1 MDRRKGRQLRGR
13 EQEFMTDNQAAA
25 AGDSQVGALG
35 GDSQASAA
43 ELEAQRKRKREVLIV
58 LPGLLLT
65 LIIAM
70 LDQLVVSTALPRIVG
85 DLGGLNHLAW
95 VVTAYILAS
104 TITTL
109 FYGKLGDMYGRKR
122 FLVIAI
128 VLFLIGSALSGL
140 AHSMDQLIAFRAL
153 QGLGA
158 GGLMVGAI
166 ATIGDLVA
174 PRERGQ
180 YMGYMMAAMML
191 AMIAGPLVGGYITQ
205 NWSWRWIFYINMP
218 IGGAAL
224 IYLWLTL
231 HLPKKRVEHKIDYL
245 GATVIAIFSTAI
257 VLLTSWGGSQY
268 GWGSWEIIMLA
279 CISAASLAA
288 FFIVESR
295 AAEPMLPLHVFK
307 NRNFSVASSM
317 SFLLGTAMLGTL
329 TFLPLYQQTVQHDS
343 PTSSGLALIPL
354 MLGSTVTS
362 LISGQVTSRT
372 GRYKILPIIGGV
384 IMTIGIYLLSHLN
397 VHTSH
402 LESGLYFLVLGV
414 GMGFLMQITSLIV
427 QNSVPQSDMG
437 VASSS
442 RAFFQQIGGSL
453 GVSLFGVIF
462 FRKFADTL
470 TQLLHGHASVSSS
483 ASIDPA
489 SINNLPD
496 AIRAAAFLG
505 ISHGLDAVMLWTVPA
520 TVVVFLLALAVK
532 EIPLR
537 THIERPAPEEQAPAQ
552 AIEPELVSES

>member
-1 MDRRKGRQLRGR
+1 
-13 EQEFMTDNQAAA
+13 MTDNQA
-25 AGDSQVGALG
+25 GALA
-35 GDSQASAA
+35 ASDAPTGP
-43 ELEAQRKRKREVLIV
+43 KREILIV

-122 FLVIAI
+122 FLMIAI

-166 ATIGDLVA
+166 ATIGDMVS

-180 YMGYMMAAMML
+180 YMGYMMAAMMV

-205 NWSWRWIFYINMP
+205 HWSWRWIFYINMP

-224 IYLWLTL
+224 VYLWATL
-231 HLPKKRVEHKIDYL
+231 HLPRKRVEHKIDYL
-245 GATVIAIFSTAI
+245 GAAVIAIFSTAI

-268 GWGSWEIIMLA
+268 AWGSWEILMLA
-279 CISAASLAA
+279 GISLVSLIA
-288 FFIVESR
+288 FFFVEAR
-295 AAEPMLPLHVFK
+295 APEPMLPLRVFTS
-307 NRNFSVASSM
+307 RNFSLASGM
-317 SFLLGTAMLGTL
+317 SLLLGTAMLGAL
-329 TFLPLYQQTVQHDS
+329 TFLPLYQQTVQHLS
-343 PTSSGLALIPL
+343 PTGSGLALIPL

-362 LISGQVTSRT
+362 LISGQVTSKT
-372 GRYKILPIIGGV
+372 GRYKILPIIGAV
-384 IMTIGIYLLSHLN
+384 IMTGAIFLLTHVGVDTGRLTTGIY
-397 VHTSH
+397 
-402 LESGLYFLVLGV
+402 FAVLGI
-414 GMGFLMQITSLIV
+414 GMGFLMQITSLIA
-427 QNSVPQSDMG
+427 QNSVPQRDMG

-442 RAFFQQIGGSL
+442 RSFFQQIGGSL

-462 FRKFADTL
+462 FRKFSGTM
-470 TQLLHGHASVSSS
+470 TSLLHGHAAVKGNSGTL
-483 ASIDPA
+483 DPVT
-489 SINNLPD
+489 INSMPTLIKD
-496 AIRAAAFLG
+496 AAFSA
-505 ISHGLDAVMLWTVPA
+505 ISHAISSVFWWTLPVTVAVFV
-520 TVVVFLLALAVK
+520 LALFVK

-537 THIERPAPEEQAPAQ
+537 GKIEPTPEQQPAA
-552 AIEPELVSES
+552 EPELVPGA

>member
-1 MDRRKGRQLRGR
+1 
-13 EQEFMTDNQAAA
+13 MTESQAAA
-25 AGDSQVGALG
+25 AA
-35 GDSQASAA
+35 ASDVPAGP
-43 ELEAQRKRKREVLIV
+43 KREILIV

-104 TITTL
+104 TVTTL
-109 FYGKLGDMYGRKR
+109 LYGKLGDMYGRKR
-122 FLVIAI
+122 FLMIAI

-140 AHSMDQLIAFRAL
+140 SHTMDQLIAFRAL

-166 ATIGDLVA
+166 ATIGDMVS

-191 AMIAGPLVGGYITQ
+191 AMIAGPLVGGYITT

-224 IYLWLTL
+224 VYLWATL
-231 HLPKKRVEHKIDYL
+231 HLPRKRVEHKIDWW
-245 GATVIAIFSTAI
+245 GAAVIAIGASAI

-268 GWGSWEIIMLA
+268 AWGSWPIIMLE
-279 CISAASLAA
+279 IITAASLVA
-288 FFIVESR
+288 FFLVERR
-295 AAEPMLPLHVFK
+295 AAEPMLPLHVFR
-307 NRNFSVASSM
+307 NRNFTVASSM
-317 SFLLGTAMLGTL
+317 SFLLGTAMLGAL
-329 TFLPLYQQTVQHDS
+329 TFLPLYQQTVQGAS
-343 PTSSGLALIPL
+343 PTGSGLLLIPL
-354 MLGSTVTS
+354 MLGSTVTA

-372 GRYKILPIIGGV
+372 GRYKILPVIGGAV
-384 IMTIGIYLLSHLN
+384 MTVAMYMLTHLGP
-397 VHTSH
+397 HTTRLTSA
-402 LESGLYFLVLGV
+402 LIFVVFGV

-427 QNSVPQSDMG
+427 QNSVPQKDMG

-442 RAFFQQIGGSL
+442 RAFFQQIGGSI

-462 FRKFADTL
+462 INKLNSVMAPGA
-470 TQLLHGHASVSSS
+470 HGHTFGSESL
-483 ASIDPA
+483 DPQSFA
-489 SINNLPD
+489 HMNP
-496 AIRAAAFLG
+496 AERALAFVG
-505 ISHGLDAVMLWTVPA
+505 ISHGLDAVFWWAIPVTA
-520 TVVVFLLALAVK
+520 AVFVLALCVK

-537 THIERPAPEEQAPAQ
+537 GR
-552 AIEPELVSES
+552 IEPAADSAEPAAELVH